1 MYLGGLNIDDRET
14 PPCCPV
20 ILAGSESDK
29 RDEIIDRVGW
39 LKESFDRYSR
49 INRFMNNSVGH
60 LCRELGGGVSPETT
74 IKEYAQ
80 LGDPSWL
87 PSGL

>member
-1 MYLGGLNIDDRET
+1 MIVKHH
-14 PPCCPV
+14 PV
-20 ILAGSESDK
+20 VRNFGRSESDK

-49 INRFMNNSVGH
+49 INRFMHNSVGH
-60 LCRELGGGVSPETT
+60 LCRELGGGVSTETT